1 LALCQFLRLGII
13 HVESRRLWYTY
24 APENHQFHDLEWVLK
39 EVVITLWP
47 HFPFNVQI
55 PPIKLRLEDKSAQKK
70 ESGIP
75 NLAITTVDTRED
87 SFSAT
92 RESLEILEMVPLDSP
107 SDDE

>member
-1 LALCQFLRLGII
+1 MPCTLCI
-13 HVESRRLWYTY
+13 
-24 APENHQFHDLEWVLK
+24 
-39 EVVITLWP
+39 
-47 HFPFNVQI
+47 FPFNVQI

-70 ESGIP
+70 ENGIP
-75 NLAITTVDTRED
+75 NLAIPTVDTIED

>member
-1 LALCQFLRLGII
+1 MPCTLCI
-13 HVESRRLWYTY
+13 
-24 APENHQFHDLEWVLK
+24 
-39 EVVITLWP
+39 
-47 HFPFNVQI
+47 FPLNVQI

-70 ESGIP
+70 ENGIP
-75 NLAITTVDTRED
+75 NLAIPTVDRTED